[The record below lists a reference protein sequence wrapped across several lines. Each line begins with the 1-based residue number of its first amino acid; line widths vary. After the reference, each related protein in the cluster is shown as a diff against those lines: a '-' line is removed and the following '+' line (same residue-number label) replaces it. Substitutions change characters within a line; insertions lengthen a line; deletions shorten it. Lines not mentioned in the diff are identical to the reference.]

1 MSSGKKNGRSFRLA
15 RSAMEQEDAM
25 ENAVPCCT
33 RYKNK
38 WAVVLLKEWQFYRV
52 QKRQAIEVHAAKQSV
67 DTPFKTMNCKSMA
80 Y

>member
-38 WAVVLLKEWQFYRV
+38 WAVVVLKEWQFYRA
-52 QKRQAIEVHAAKQSV
+52 QKRQAIDES
-67 DTPFKTMNCKSMA
+67 KSMRLNKVLTHLLKQ
-80 Y
+80 